1 MHRFARTVLVAASC
15 LTLSLAAYAKPPVF
29 SDVSY
34 ADAVKANAADGK
46 LLIIKGTAEWC
57 GPCKQMDK
65 TTWVDAK
72 VVQFVKENGV
82 AIAVDVDEFP
92 DVARTLTIEAMPTMI
107 VFKDGKELDRVVGM
121 QSADKLLTW
130 LENAKAGR
138 TRAAM
143 LREQAGNRVGPDG
156 KVDIERRL
164 EVARGLLDARDYAT
178 ALDEYGWL
186 WENMNE
192 HDVAYT
198 SVRVSFMASE
208 MTRLASRHEPAKVK
222 FTAMRDALA
231 ATLREKRSFTAFLD
245 WMTLNEVVGEKQ
257 ANLAW
262 FDRVKDDESAKAW
275 VNAAWSRI
283 ERLLE
288 DEGRWSDVGKYVN
301 VPQFIAQQNMI
312 AAARRSIPAQGN
324 PEQQAMSREMQD
336 SFTRDQFAKTH
347 MALLA
352 ADREAEARRVADEL
366 IKQLD
371 DETSRV
377 ALVTMVVDTG
387 LARDWHTA
395 LLDEADAKAPD
406 TLNERVELRR
416 RLERALKA
424 DK

>member
-1 MHRFARTVLVAASC
+1 MHRFTRTVLVAASC
-15 LTLSLAAYAKPPVF
+15 LTLSLAAHAKPPVF

-34 ADAVKANAADGK
+34 ADAVKANSTDGK

-72 VVQFVKENGV
+72 VVQFVKDNGV

-92 DVARTLTIEAMPTMI
+92 DVAKTLAIEAMPTMI

-121 QSADKLLTW
+121 QTADKLLTW
-130 LENAKAGR
+130 LDNAKAGK

-156 KVDIERRL
+156 KVDIQRRL
-164 EVARGLLDARDYAT
+164 EVARGLLDARDFVA
-178 ALDEYGWL
+178 ALDEYVWL
-186 WENMNE
+186 WDNMVE
-192 HDVAYT
+192 HDQAYT
-198 SVRVSFMASE
+198 GVRMSFMASDME
-208 MTRLASRHEPAKVK
+208 RLAARHEPAKAR

-231 ATLREKRSFTAFLD
+231 QTLKEKRSFMTFMD
-245 WMTLNEVVGEKQ
+245 WMTLNEVIGEKQ

-262 FDRVKDDESAKAW
+262 FDRVKDDNSAKPW
-275 VNAAWSRI
+275 IDRVWFRI

-288 DEGRWSDVGKYVN
+288 DEGRWADMGAFVN
-301 VPQFIAQQNMI
+301 VPQFLSQQKMMVAARQNMP
-312 AAARRSIPAQGN
+312 ARGN
-324 PEQQAMSREMQD
+324 PEQQAMFRD
-336 SFTRDQFAKTH
+336 IDNDLTRDQFAKTH
-347 MALLA
+347 LSLLA
-352 ADREAEARRVADEL
+352 ANREEDARRVADEL
-366 IKQLD
+366 IKLLD
-371 DETSRV
+371 DEKSRV
-377 ALVTMVVDTG
+377 TLVTMVVDTG

-395 LLDEADAKAPD
+395 LMDEADAKAPG

>member
-1 MHRFARTVLVAASC
+1 MHRFARSVLVAASC

-72 VVQFVKENGV
+72 VVQFVKDNGV

-92 DVARTLTIEAMPTMI
+92 EVARTLTIEAMPTMI

-121 QSADKLLTW
+121 QTADKLLVW

-164 EVARGLLDARDYAT
+164 EVARGLLDARDFST
-178 ALDEYGWL
+178 ALDEYAWL
-186 WENMNE
+186 WDNMLD
-192 HDVAYT
+192 HDSGYT
-198 SVRVSFMASE
+198 GVRLSYMASDME
-208 MTRLASRHEPAKVK
+208 RLASRHEPAKVK

-231 ATLREKRSFTAFLD
+231 ATLKEKRSFLTFLD

-275 VNAAWSRI
+275 INAAWSRI

-288 DEGRWSDVGKYVN
+288 DEGRWADVGKYVN
-301 VPQFIAQQNMI
+301 VSQFLSRQMRM
-312 AAARRSIPAQGN
+312 AAANRNMPARGN
-324 PEQQAMSREMQD
+324 PEQQAMLREMD
-336 SFTRDQFAKTH
+336 DNYTRDEFAKTH

-352 ADREAEARRVADEL
+352 ADREADARRVADEL
-366 IKQLD
+366 IKMLD
-371 DETSRV
+371 DDKSRV